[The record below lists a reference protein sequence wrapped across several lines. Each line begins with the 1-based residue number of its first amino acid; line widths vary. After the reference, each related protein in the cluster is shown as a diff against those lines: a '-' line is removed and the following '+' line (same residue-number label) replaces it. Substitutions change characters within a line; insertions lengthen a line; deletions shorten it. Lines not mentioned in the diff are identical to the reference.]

1 VIASLTALVLAFASP
16 GTFQRPA
23 DYGGGGG
30 RLFTG
35 SPSSKWDCSVCHDID
50 ETLSMGL
57 TADPPELLT
66 EGYSPGKTYT
76 LTITINASP
85 NAGTF
90 GLEVAG
96 RNGAAAGQLG
106 NVDLASL
113 SADEACSRGGAKVDP
128 VQVRPDGSAAQSGSC
143 KAGLNRWHV
152 RWTAPAAEAGGLTFY
167 VSVVA
172 GDGNAAATNDRTVS
186 RVFGVPSPATVS
198 QRSGGCGAPAAMLLL
213 PVLGLL
219 YRRRKGAIIAL
230 LLLVPLTAHAAKKK
244 KAAPPPPAPVE
255 QPAPAP
261 QPPPAQEL
269 KPAPAPIA
277 PPAPAPEPEPT
288 PAPPT
293 VVEPVALET
302 PPPPAE
308 DGPTAI
314 EATAAAGFG
323 LRGLTQ
329 YSASFAT
336 PVRVLM
342 GFPTAS
348 VDVRFYPVRLLR
360 AAVLTGVEVEGS
372 YQVGWVLGSLPLG
385 AAQAIPADGRLSAGY
400 RFTLGGLSIAPR
412 FLFRTEV
419 GGVERNALFE
429 DAFYQSVGGE
439 LSVAF
444 ERGGFFAEVRP
455 FGTRIVDS
463 GTASVK
469 AYGALL
475 TGFSTGTQAAA
486 GWRFG
491 KSGLAVTAHYSYS
504 FTRAVFF
511 GYGDRDYQT
520 VTNVDQVHAAM
531 ITLGVAR

>member
-1 VIASLTALVLAFASP
+1 MTAALTALVLAFASP
-16 GTFQRPA
+16 SSFQKPA

-50 ETLSMGL
+50 GTLTMGFA
-57 TADPPELLT
+57 ADPPELLT
-66 EGYSPGKTYT
+66 EGYTPGKMYT
-76 LTITINASP
+76 LTITLNASP
-85 NAGTF
+85 NAGAF
-90 GLEVAG
+90 GLEVTG
-96 RNGAAAGQLG
+96 RNGAAAGQLA
-106 NVDLASL
+106 NVDIASL
-113 SADEACSRGGAKVDP
+113 TADEACTRLGKTVDP
-128 VQVRPDGSAAQSGSC
+128 VEIRPGGTAAQSGSC
-143 KAGLNRWHV
+143 KAGLNRWHL
-152 RWTAPAAEAGGLTFY
+152 RWTAPAADAGGLTFY
-167 VSVVA
+167 VSTVA
-172 GDGNAAATNDRTVS
+172 GDGNTANTNDRTVS
-186 RVFGVPSPATVS
+186 RVYGVPSPATVG
-198 QRSGGCGAPAAMLLL
+198 QRTGGCGAPAAMLLL

-219 YRRRKGAIIAL
+219 YRRRKGALIVL

-244 KAAPPPPAPVE
+244 KAPPPPPPPVE

-261 QPPPAQEL
+261 QPPPAEEI
-269 KPAPAPIA
+269 K
-277 PPAPAPEPEPT
+277 PAPAPEPAPVPAPVPT
-288 PAPPT
+288 PAPSLVKPLPI
-293 VVEPVALET
+293 EAPL
-302 PPPPAE
+302 PAPSE
-308 DGPTAI
+308 NEPTAI

-336 PVRVLM
+336 PIHVQL

-348 VDVRFYPVRLLR
+348 VDVRFFPVRLLR
-360 AAVLTGVEVEGS
+360 ASALTGVELEGR

-385 AAQAIPADGRLSAGY
+385 AAQAIPADGRISAGY

-412 FLFRTEV
+412 FMFRMEV

-475 TGFSTGTQAAA
+475 TGFSTGAQAAA

-531 ITLGVAR
+531 ITFGVAR